1 MEWNCHVFFERRT
14 VCQVIVLCLIVGA
27 SLTYWAFPKHVLFPE
42 SVAGSKNADAVE
54 VTQVANPT
62 GKDSSP
68 KSLLSPEKVGSSN
81 IGPSPVQVTNGT
93 RANLKASSPKQ
104 YYVTCYFGGRLGN
117 QMFDYASLLGIAR
130 MNNRTAWF
138 PTASILRYFFH
149 VTKLADRDRRNYV
162 KIPVPQVGT
171 YDVNMEHLPPRD
183 AYINNHI
190 HAWRYFWHMKDEI
203 RRELTLLPPMK
214 KAGMDLLQKVTPAGR
229 EKAKKIGIHV
239 RLEDV
244 VGNPNG
250 RKMAP
255 VSYLQKATDWMR
267 KKYVDVVFI
276 AACQDD
282 KWCREHLKHMSDV
295 VVSPPVSAGTH
306 MAMLILCDHVV
317 MTVGTYGWMGAWLAG
332 GDVIYYAN
340 YSVPNSHF
348 HKQYSVPADHFLPTW
363 IPLGD

>member
-1 MEWNCHVFFERRT
+1 MKLNWEGLFNRRT

-27 SLTYWAFPKHVLFPE
+27 SVTYWAFPKYLLLPV
-42 SVAGSKNADAVE
+42 SVGRKIADA
-54 VTQVANPT
+54 
-62 GKDSSP
+62 
-68 KSLLSPEKVGSSN
+68 
-81 IGPSPVQVTNGT
+81 IQVTNVT
-93 RANLKASSPKQ
+93 RPKERDSRSV

-130 MNNRTAWF
+130 MNNRTAWY
-138 PTASILRYFFH
+138 PTASDLGHLFH
-149 VTKLADRDRRNYV
+149 VTQLADHDRSNYV
-162 KIPVPQVGT
+162 IIPVPHVGT
-171 YDVNMEHLPPRD
+171 YDVNMEHLPPRED
-183 AYINNHI
+183 AYIDDHI